1 MITRIAALMLLG
13 ALSFRV
19 GAEEPVNLVYKCVNK
34 AGTQYQSQPCAKGE
48 TVHIRLAD
56 PAPVSPE
63 AAAANQRYLDDLR
76 QQNAAS
82 RPTPQPAPAAP
93 VYRNGGGG
101 ARLHNIS
108 QYKDRKP
115 AKPPRPSES
124 VFSACTAPI
133 GLTWL
138 VVAWMTW
145 CGLPASSPWPPLPG
159 CRGSAPT
166 EAPHTRWRGIGPGI
180 GRSAAGGSASGPA
193 ITTADRCLRRLT
205 TSRRLTTLAG

>member
-1 MITRIAALMLLG
+1 MITRIAALTLLS
-13 ALSFRV
+13 ALCFGV

-82 RPTPQPAPAAP
+82 RAASRPAPAAP

-101 ARLHNIS
+101 AQLHHIS
-108 QYKDRKP
+108 QYKDGNACEAAR
-115 AKPPRPSES
+115 AERERVFRAYGSNRPFE
-124 VFSACTAPI
+124 
-133 GLTWL
+133 
-138 VVAWMTW
+138 
-145 CGLPASSPWPPLPG
+145 
-159 CRGSAPT
+159 
-166 EAPHTRWRGIGPGI
+166 I
-180 GRSAAGGSASGPA
+180 GRRMDDMVWRA
-193 ITTADRCLRRLT
+193 CK
-205 TSRRLTTLAG
+205 